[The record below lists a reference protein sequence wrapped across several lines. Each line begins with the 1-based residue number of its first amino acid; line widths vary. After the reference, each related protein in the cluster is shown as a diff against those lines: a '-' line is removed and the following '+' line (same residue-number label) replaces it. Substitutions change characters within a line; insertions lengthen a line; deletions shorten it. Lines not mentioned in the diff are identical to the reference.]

1 MWSGFESLG
10 RVVGG
15 LPGSVRRGA
24 TSSTSTSRIVLQN
37 VQGVCIQPREKVAE
51 NIWVD
56 IVERYGQ
63 SLAGATCKYSLEVG
77 PSRLEQLSVYYHAAG
92 EATGGMLGFE
102 VRLET

>member
-1 MWSGFESLG
+1 VAYLEAFGEEPHPPQ
-10 RVVGG
+10 VH
-15 LPGSVRRGA
+15 P
-24 TSSTSTSRIVLQN
+24 RIVLQN

-77 PSRLEQLSVYYHAAG
+77 PSRLG
-92 EATGGMLGFE
+92 
-102 VRLET
+102 